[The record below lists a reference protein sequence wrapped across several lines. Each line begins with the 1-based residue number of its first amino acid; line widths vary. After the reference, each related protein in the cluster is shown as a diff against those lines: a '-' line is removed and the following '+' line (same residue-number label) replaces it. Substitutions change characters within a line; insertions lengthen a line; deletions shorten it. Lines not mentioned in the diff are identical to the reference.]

1 MARSNWGTSNR
12 REELPKDWAKIR
24 LRVLTRCGYRCEH
37 IGPSGARCM
46 ATATDVDHALG
57 RTIHDDD
64 ALQGLCVEHHKRK
77 TAVESRE
84 GKVAKRRK
92 GERKRKD
99 DRPGA
104 L

>member
-1 MARSNWGTSNR
+1 MSRSNWGTSNR

-24 LRVLTRCGYRCEH
+24 LRVLTRCRYRCEYV
-37 IGPSGARCM
+37 GPSGARCHER
-46 ATATDVDHALG
+46 ATDVDHAVNRLDHS
-57 RTIHDDD
+57 IDS
-64 ALQGLCVEHHKRK
+64 LKGLCPEHHKRK